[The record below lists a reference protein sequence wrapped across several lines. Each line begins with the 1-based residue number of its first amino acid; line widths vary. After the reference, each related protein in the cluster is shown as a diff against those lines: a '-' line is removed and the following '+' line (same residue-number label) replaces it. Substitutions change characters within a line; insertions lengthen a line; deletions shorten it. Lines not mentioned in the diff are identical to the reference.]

1 MILDRVSKN
10 ILNILKLL
18 LYMEE
23 RKKEIIRLKFAICLS
38 RLLAKNKM
46 LSESDIST
54 ISSLRQLEAA
64 SGVSYPI
71 IQQTSIGR
79 RDIHLS
85 TALRLIESLNLKAS
99 EFFALYDSLT
109 ERDLKEGLKEIEAR
123 KK

>member
-1 MILDRVSKN
+1 
-10 ILNILKLL
+10 
-18 LYMEE
+18 MEE

-46 LSESDIST
+46 LSEAESDINT

-71 IQQTSIGR
+71 IQQTSVGK

-99 EFFALYDSLT
+99 EFFELYESLT